1 MKADS
6 NNTKEIFTA
15 QGQKPLYKVKIK
27 DKKSKRDNFIK
38 AFKVFFGKRREV

>member
-6 NNTKEIFTA
+6 NNTKEIYTA

-27 DKKSKRDNFIK
+27 DKKSKMNSFVKI
-38 AFKVFFGKRREV
+38 FKVFFGKRREV